1 MLDDIDYS
9 DLTSS
14 AQPAEA
20 KPAKKSTISDR
31 KISSKAEKPKPVD
44 VEALTERATQLETG
58 LGAPQIGDPLAE
70 YGLPGIG
77 VLGGLAAAY
86 GLYQASKSK
95 PITGPVI
102 QAPAGAIPAVDYN
115 IPAYMRNPA
124 AEPVATTPAAP
135 TAPAAPDR
143 LQRAAEMIEANRQAG
158 LGGQPMAPVA
168 PIEAAPAAVAP
179 TPMTPDELAASFRG
193 EAPQA
198 GAVAPPPIS
207 TPLSSAPVD
216 APAPLPSASPGSA
229 ATEIVADE
237 IKSMMT
243 EADKPVAPEYP
254 KKTTFK
260 SAAEIPPGFEFRPDV
275 GNLDRSM
282 GNILGKEH
290 RENAREMFAGGKKF
304 GQSANLNDDV
314 SRLTTQYFQNLQ
326 QQIPETILGRD
337 ARKLQNIPSEFGTFS
352 KNTNFGKGVKVGG
365 VAGTLFAISDLA
377 NAQTAGQRG
386 MAGANLLEAVLP
398 PAMMM
403 SGAGAG
409 SSTVPSA
416 DAAMLLG
423 SPYAQTEIAKKRR
436 QQEEYTRK
444 VGAGRGIA
452 PPSAYMR

>member
-9 DLTSS
+9 DLSSS

-44 VEALTERATQLETG
+44 VEALTEKATQLEAG

-102 QAPAGAIPAVDYN
+102 QAPAGAVPAVDYN

-124 AEPVATTPAAP
+124 AAPVATTPAAP

-168 PIEAAPAAVAP
+168 PIEAAPMAPMAPVAP
-179 TPMTPDELAASFRG
+179 AAP
-193 EAPQA
+193 E
-198 GAVAPPPIS
+198 PIS

-216 APAPLPSASPGSA
+216 APAPTPSAAPNSPVTS
-229 ATEIVADE
+229 IVTDT
-237 IKSMMT
+237 IKELMT
-243 EADKPVAPEYP
+243 EEDKPVAAQYP
-254 KKTTFK
+254 KQATFK
-260 SAAEIPPGFEFRPDV
+260 SVADIPPGFEFRPDV

-290 RENAREMFAGGKKF
+290 REYAREMFAGGNKF

-398 PAMMM
+398 PTMMM
-403 SGAGAG
+403 SGAGEG
-409 SSTVPSA
+409 SSAVPSA

-452 PPSAYMR
+452 PPSAYKR

>member
-1 MLDDIDYS
+1 MAFDVEGY
-9 DLTSS
+9 
-14 AQPAEA
+14 
-20 KPAKKSTISDR
+20 R
-31 KISSKAEKPKPVD
+31 KAATAAGISKAEIENEIKFQTSAPEKTD
-44 VEALTERATQLETG
+44 AFAKNENGFQLGSLDQIQERLGNDWWHLPAG
-58 LGAPQIGDPLAE
+58 LA
-70 YGLPGIG
+70 
-77 VLGGLAAAY
+77 VLGAAAY
-86 GLYQASKSK
+86 GAEKLMGSGGTPSSQLDT
-95 PITGPVI
+95 PRIDPTMTGVP
-102 QAPAGAIPAVDYN
+102 APQDVQQ
-115 IPAYMRNPA
+115 
-124 AEPVATTPAAP
+124 V
-135 TAPAAPDR
+135 PAAPDR

-290 RENAREMFAGGKKF
+290 REYAREMFAGGNKF
-304 GQSANLNDDV
+304 GQSASLNDDV

>member
-9 DLTSS
+9 DLS

-20 KPAKKSTISDR
+20 KPAKKSTIADR
-31 KISSKAEKPKPVD
+31 KISSKAERPAPKPVD
-44 VEALTERATQLETG
+44 TDALSDKAKELEAG
-58 LGAPQIGDPLAE
+58 LGAPQISDPLTE
-70 YGLPGIG
+70 YGFPALG
-77 VLGGLAAAY
+77 VLGGLATAY

-95 PITGPVI
+95 PVAGPAI
-102 QAPAGAIPAVDYN
+102 QAPPGAGPSVNYD

-124 AEPVATTPAAP
+124 PAPVPTAPVAP

-158 LGGQPMAPVA
+158 LGVQPVAPVEAPVA
-168 PIEAAPAAVAP
+168 QPIA
-179 TPMTPDELAASFRG
+179 T
-193 EAPQA
+193 
-198 GAVAPPPIS
+198 PIS
-207 TPLSSAPVD
+207 AAPVD
-216 APAPLPSASPGSA
+216 APAPTPSAAPNSPVTS
-229 ATEIVADE
+229 IVTDT
-237 IKSMMT
+237 IKELMT
-243 EADKPVAPEYP
+243 EEDKPAVPEYP

-290 RENAREMFAGGKKF
+290 REYAREMFTGGKKF

-337 ARKLQNIPSEFGTFS
+337 ARKLQNIPSDFGTFA

-377 NAQTAGQRG
+377 NAKNASERG

-398 PAMMM
+398 PGMTM
-403 SGAGAG
+403 SGAGEG

-423 SPYAQTEIAKKRR
+423 SPYAQSEIAKKRR